1 MKRALLILAVAGG
14 LLGAGQATVAS
25 AGAAQTVT
33 IAPSVPAVSNCFP
46 FGASYWTPYFGFV
59 YKNLPSFQLKA
70 GDVLAF
76 DTGAPNSDADAD
88 VQIELA
94 ATANGDDAPVQPY
107 TAVVLNTETPA
118 NPRGDSTAGNFELRY
133 MLQAP
138 FNFPGGGLIIR
149 ISNPSAS
156 FAVDN
161 GHCDGALVHGDS
173 SDPSGYFLERFYN
186 DSDGVPPYDESDSQ
200 NIGGFQLTIADLPLS
215 PPSHKKKCKK
225 HKKHAA
231 SAKKHCKKKK

>member
-1 MKRALLILAVAGG
+1 MSSTRRALKLLVATAAF
-14 LLGAGQATVAS
+14 LLAGQAAISAADASRAVTVAPS
-25 AGAAQTVT
+25 
-33 IAPSVPAVSNCFP
+33 APSTSNCFP

-118 NPRGDSTAGNFELRY
+118 NPRGDSTAGNFE
-133 MLQAP
+133 
-138 FNFPGGGLIIR
+138 
-149 ISNPSAS
+149 
-156 FAVDN
+156 
-161 GHCDGALVHGDS
+161 
-173 SDPSGYFLERFYN
+173 
-186 DSDGVPPYDESDSQ
+186 
-200 NIGGFQLTIADLPLS
+200 
-215 PPSHKKKCKK
+215 
-225 HKKHAA
+225 
-231 SAKKHCKKKK
+231 